1 MFFYSRFSISL
12 ESDSNSILVPSINNL
27 QSQDLLIYVFNENI
41 GFGSGILHNAA
52 YTVIHPSLNCP
63 TQ

>member
-27 QSQDLLIYVFNENI
+27 QSQDLLIYVFNI